1 MLISSGS
8 SKPAPIFSNTES
20 SMQILQLLISGI
32 SLGCVYGLIALGFV
46 LIYRTTEM
54 VNFAQGDLMML
65 GAFISYSFIE
75 LAGLPFS
82 VGLLGTILAM
92 ALVGLVLERLVLR
105 PMIGEPLFA
114 VLMITIGIGLI
125 LRTVAVAV
133 WGAET
138 RTIETPMSGGVLRFG
153 GPNGILSGGGTDGT
167 FSIGH
172 ENLALIGGTAL
183 CCAALFLFLRFTR
196 VGIAMQAS
204 SQNQKAAY
212 LVGIPVGRM
221 VALAWALAAA
231 IAGVAGILVAPI
243 SLIEPS
249 MGFIGIKAFAAAIV
263 GGFGSLAG
271 AMAGGLLI
279 GVVEQLAGLYLPPSL
294 AGISGYGLLLVILL
308 VRPEGLFPTLQAKK
322 V

>member
-1 MLISSGS
+1 
-8 SKPAPIFSNTES
+8 
-20 SMQILQLLISGI
+20 MQTLQLLISGL

-65 GAFISYSFIE
+65 GAFTAYSLIE
-75 LAGLPFS
+75 LAGLPFG
-82 VGLLGTILAM
+82 VGLLGTILLM
-92 ALVGLVLERLVLR
+92 ALFGLLLERLVLR

-138 RTIETPMSGGVLRFG
+138 RTIETPMSGGVLRLG
-153 GPNGILSGGGTDGT
+153 DPATGDV
-167 FSIGH
+167 SIGH
-172 ENLALIGGTAL
+172 ENLAVIGGTAL
-183 CCAALFLFLRFTR
+183 CCIALFLFLRFTR
-196 VGIAMQAS
+196 VGVAMQAS

-212 LVGIPVGRM
+212 FVGIPVGRM
-221 VALAWALAAA
+221 VALAWALAAG
-231 IAGVAGILVAPI
+231 IAGLAGLLVAPI
-243 SLIEPS
+243 SLIDPN

-279 GVVEQLAGLYLPPSL
+279 GVVEQLAGLYLPPAL
-294 AGISGYGLLLVILL
+294 AGVSGYGLLLVVLL

>member
-1 MLISSGS
+1 MLGLDEPRGRNGIHPKTP
-8 SKPAPIFSNTES
+8 SKIEV
-20 SMQILQLLISGI
+20 QVLQLLISGV

-65 GAFISYSFIE
+65 GAFLAYSLIE
-75 LAGLPFS
+75 LAGMPFS
-82 VGLLGTILAM
+82 IGLLGTVVAM
-92 ALVGLVLERLVLR
+92 ALLGLVLERLVLR
-105 PMIGEPLFA
+105 PMIGEPPFA
-114 VLMITIGIGLI
+114 VLMITIGLGLI

-138 RTIETPMSGGVLRFG
+138 RTIETPMSGGVLRAEG
-153 GPNGILSGGGTDGT
+153 L
-167 FSIGH
+167 SIGY
-172 ENLALIGGTAL
+172 ENLAVIGGTAL
-183 CCAALFLFLRFTR
+183 CCVTLYLFLRLTR
-196 VGIAMQAS
+196 LGIAMQAS

-212 LVGIPVGRM
+212 LVGIPVRRM
-221 VALAWALAAA
+221 VALAWAVSAA
-231 IAGVAGILVAPI
+231 IAGLAGVLVAPI
-243 SLIEPS
+243 SLIDPM
-249 MGFIGIKAFAAAIV
+249 MGFLGIKAFAAAIV

-294 AGISGYGLLLVILL
+294 AGVSGYGLLLVILL
-308 VRPEGLFPTLQAKK
+308 ARPEGLFPTLQAKK

>member
-1 MLISSGS
+1 
-8 SKPAPIFSNTES
+8 
-20 SMQILQLLISGI
+20 MQTLQLLISGL

-65 GAFISYSFIE
+65 GAFTAYSLIE

-82 VGLLGTILAM
+82 VGLLGTILVM
-92 ALVGLVLERLVLR
+92 ALFGWLLERLVLR

-153 GPNGILSGGGTDGT
+153 GLSV
-167 FSIGH
+167 GH
-172 ENLALIGGTAL
+172 ENLAVIGGTAL
-183 CCAALFLFLRFTR
+183 CCLALYLFLRFTR
-196 VGIAMQAS
+196 VGVAMQAS

-212 LVGIPVGRM
+212 FVGIPVGRM

-231 IAGVAGILVAPI
+231 IAGLAGVLVAPI
-243 SLIEPS
+243 SLIDPN

-279 GVVEQLAGLYLPPSL
+279 GVVEQLAGLYLPPAL
-294 AGISGYGLLLVILL
+294 AGVSGYGLLLVVLL